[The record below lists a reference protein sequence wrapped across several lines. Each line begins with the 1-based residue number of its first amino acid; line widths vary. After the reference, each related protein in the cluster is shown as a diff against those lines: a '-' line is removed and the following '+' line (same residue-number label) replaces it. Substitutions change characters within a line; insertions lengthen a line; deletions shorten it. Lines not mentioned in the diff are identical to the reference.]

1 MEIKKPSSS
10 NLQGILILLSVILI
24 VLLVLFIDQRKK
36 SNRIISQL
44 QEYSEMITEK
54 KDSLELE
61 LKTIIVQYDSLKSDN
76 DTMNAQLTMQQ
87 ERIQKLLQL
96 RMSDVEKIKRY
107 EKELNSIR
115 EVLRSYIVQ
124 IDSLNTKNLQLMAE
138 NVELKNIGTK
148 LESRTKQLE
157 KEKEVLTSITDEAK
171 TLITAGINTV
181 SLNKRGKEDNKI
193 DRITKLRTDFTLRKN
208 TVADPGP
215 KMIYLRII
223 RPDGISLGSRE
234 SGLISVDNNEIPY
247 SEKREII
254 YENED
259 LPVSIYWDNNGDL
272 IGGNY
277 FVELYCEGKLI
288 GKTEFAV
295 KEGRF
300 H

>member
-1 MEIKKPSSS
+1 MKFKKPSFN
-10 NLQGILILLSVILI
+10 NLQGILVVLSVVLLILI
-24 VLLVLFIDQRKK
+24 ILFIDQRRK

-44 QEYSEMITEK
+44 EEYSEMVTEK

-61 LKTIIVQYDSLKSDN
+61 LKTIIVQYDSLKTDN
-76 DTMNAQLTMQQ
+76 DTMNVQLVFQQ
-87 ERIQKLLQL
+87 ERIQKLLEL
-96 RMSDVEKIKRY
+96 RMSDVEKIRRY

-148 LESRTKQLE
+148 LETRTRQLE
-157 KEKEVLTSITDEAK
+157 KEKEVLTTITDEAK
-171 TLITAGINTV
+171 TLIAAGINTV
-181 SLNKRGKEDNKI
+181 SLNKRGREDNKI

-223 RPDGISLGSRE
+223 RPDGLVLGSHE
-234 SGLISVDNNEIPY
+234 SGIIVFENKEIPY
-247 SEKREII
+247 SAKREII
-254 YENED
+254 YENND
-259 LPVSIYWDNNGDL
+259 IPVSIYWDNNGDL
-272 IGGNY
+272 ISGSH
-277 FVELYCEGKLI
+277 FVELYCENKLI
-288 GKTEFAV
+288 GKTEFSL

-300 H
+300 F